1 MEWRELTDELQVFF
15 VCTIVAPSPLG
26 LKSTPELVF
35 SSPGTYVSYYA
46 RYLVQS
52 GRGHDRS
59 QERKFGGAGSGG
71 GSRTGEQLLPEE
83 AKPEYSD
90 KYDDFGEKSSLY
102 LHSHPRKSRHEQ
114 NAHGCLFILER
125 FQGGV
130 FINNK

>member
-1 MEWRELTDELQVFF
+1 M
-15 VCTIVAPSPLG
+15 ASSPWC

-35 SSPGTYVSYYA
+35 SSPGTCASYYA
-46 RYLVQS
+46 RYLVPR

-59 QERKFGGAGSGG
+59 KEREWGGAGSGR
-71 GSRTGEQLLPEE
+71 GSRAGEQLLPEE
-83 AKPEYSD
+83 DKPEYSD
-90 KYDDFGEKSSLY
+90 NYDDFEEKQSLD

-130 FINNK
+130 FTNNN